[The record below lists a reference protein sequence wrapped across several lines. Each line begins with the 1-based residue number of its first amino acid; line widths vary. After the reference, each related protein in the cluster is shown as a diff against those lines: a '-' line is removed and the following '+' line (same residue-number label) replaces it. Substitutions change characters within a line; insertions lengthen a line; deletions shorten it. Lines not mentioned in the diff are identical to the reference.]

1 LQGLGWSNQTTACD
15 CEAGRG
21 GVGCEVDV
29 PSLSLGTPTTVVPTY
44 NTDMKL
50 IWKADVSASWGLY
63 TIKVHVPG
71 ARSSMNMYHIWHA
84 TLQVR
89 RQQCHL

>member
-1 LQGLGWSNQTTACD
+1 MACD

-50 IWKADVSASWGLY
+50 IWNADVNTSWGLY
-63 TIKVHVPG
+63 TVEVRFVWG
-71 ARSSMNMYHIWHA
+71 SSS
-84 TLQVR
+84 R
-89 RQQCHL
+89 CSE